1 MKKSLYILTIFIIAI
16 CLSGCVKYN
25 ANMEIKKD
33 KSMDFS
39 IVYAMDTQYFG
50 DQEVLTEENRKE
62 LEEEGFKVTDYQE
75 DTMKGFTLTKSIKN
89 IDELSTTENTDYS
102 LSNIEEDKDKDKEMF
117 KVEKG
122 FFKNKYIANFKFDT
136 EDSAITEE
144 ETSDGTITDGYS
156 DGTIEE
162 NPDSYS
168 DFPMDSTEGYNDSSM
183 DDFSNMATS
192 NLDLSL
198 NVTLPYQA
206 ISNNATKTEN
216 DNKTLS
222 WDLTSSEI
230 ETINFEFELYNM
242 TNIYLT
248 IGGIALLII
257 IIIVVT
263 VTKHKKR
270 KNIGKEMKDLSQNN
284 QPTPPTTPSNTQTI
298 TLPTNN
304 SQTSMQEIP
313 NMNLNQQNNTTY
325 GFNNIPQPIEQN
337 TNVQPINTFNNL
349 QQPVNQNIEPTPQ
362 PNIPPV
368 ENNIQPQTP
377 PIDPSNNINNQN
389 IQQ

>member
-1 MKKSLYILTIFIIAI
+1 MKKSLYILTIFIVAI

-102 LSNIEEDKDKDKEMF
+102 LSNIEEDKEMF

-284 QPTPPTTPSNTQTI
+284 QPTSPTTPSNTQTI

>member
-1 MKKSLYILTIFIIAI
+1 MKKSLYILTIFIVAI

-102 LSNIEEDKDKDKEMF
+102 LSNIEEDKEMF

-168 DFPMDSTEGYNDSSM
+168 DFPMGSTEGYNDSSM

>member
-1 MKKSLYILTIFIIAI
+1 MKKSLYILTIFIVAI

-102 LSNIEEDKDKDKEMF
+102 LSNIEEDKEMF

-270 KNIGKEMKDLSQNN
+270 KNIGKEMKDLSQHN

-389 IQQ
+389 I

>member
-1 MKKSLYILTIFIIAI
+1 MKKSLYILTIFIVAI

-102 LSNIEEDKDKDKEMF
+102 LSNIEEDKEMF

-144 ETSDGTITDGYS
+144 GTSDGTITDGYS

>member
-25 ANMEIKKD
+25 ANMEIRKD

-62 LEEEGFKVTDYQE
+62 LEEEGFKVTNYQE
-75 DTMKGFTLTKSIKN
+75 DTMKGFTLTKSIEN

-102 LSNIEEDKDKDKEMF
+102 LSNIEEDKEMF

>member
-1 MKKSLYILTIFIIAI
+1 MKKSLYILTIFIVTI

-102 LSNIEEDKDKDKEMF
+102 LSNIEEDKEMF

>member
-1 MKKSLYILTIFIIAI
+1 MKKSLYILTIFIVAI

-25 ANMEIKKD
+25 ANMEIRKD

-102 LSNIEEDKDKDKEMF
+102 LSNIEEDKEMF

>member
-1 MKKSLYILTIFIIAI
+1 MKKSLYILTIFIVAI

-102 LSNIEEDKDKDKEMF
+102 LSNIEEDKDKEMF

-144 ETSDGTITDGYS
+144 GTSDGTITDGYS

-168 DFPMDSTEGYNDSSM
+168 DFPMDGTEGYNDSSM

-304 SQTSMQEIP
+304 SQTSMQEIA

>member
-1 MKKSLYILTIFIIAI
+1 MKKSLYILTIFIVAI

-39 IVYAMDTQYFG
+39 IIYAMDTQYFG

-102 LSNIEEDKDKDKEMF
+102 LSNIEEDKEMF

-144 ETSDGTITDGYS
+144 GTSDGTTTDGYS

-168 DFPMDSTEGYNDSSM
+168 DFPMDGTEGYNDSSM

-242 TNIYLT
+242 TNIYFT

-362 PNIPPV
+362 PNVSPV

>member
-1 MKKSLYILTIFIIAI
+1 MKKSLYILTIFIVAI

-102 LSNIEEDKDKDKEMF
+102 LSNIEEDKDKEMF

-136 EDSAITEE
+136 GDSAITEE

>member
-1 MKKSLYILTIFIIAI
+1 MKKSLYILTIFIVAI

-39 IVYAMDTQYFG
+39 IIYAMDTQYFG

-102 LSNIEEDKDKDKEMF
+102 LSNIEEDKDKEMF

-144 ETSDGTITDGYS
+144 GTSDGTITDGYS

-230 ETINFEFELYNM
+230 ETINFEFDLYNM

-270 KNIGKEMKDLSQNN
+270 KNIDKEMKDLSQNN

-304 SQTSMQEIP
+304 PQTSMQEIP

-377 PIDPSNNINNQN
+377 PIEPSNNINNQN

>member
-39 IVYAMDTQYFG
+39 IIYAMDTQYFG

-102 LSNIEEDKDKDKEMF
+102 LSNIEEDKDKEMF

-144 ETSDGTITDGYS
+144 GTNGGTITDGYS

-362 PNIPPV
+362 PNVSPV

>member
-1 MKKSLYILTIFIIAI
+1 MKKSLYILTIFIVAI

-62 LEEEGFKVTDYQE
+62 LEEEGFKVTNYQE
-75 DTMKGFTLTKSIKN
+75 DTMKGFTLTKSIEN

-144 ETSDGTITDGYS
+144 GTSDGTTTDGYS

-168 DFPMDSTEGYNDSSM
+168 DFPMDGTEGYNDSSM

>member
-39 IVYAMDTQYFG
+39 IIYAMDTQYFG

-102 LSNIEEDKDKDKEMF
+102 LSNIEEDKDKEMF

-168 DFPMDSTEGYNDSSM
+168 DFPMDGTEGYNDSSM

-362 PNIPPV
+362 PNVSPV

>member
-1 MKKSLYILTIFIIAI
+1 MKKSLYILTIFIVAI

-102 LSNIEEDKDKDKEMF
+102 LSNIEEDKDKEMF
-117 KVEKG
+117 KLEKG

-168 DFPMDSTEGYNDSSM
+168 DFPMDSTEGYNGSSM

-325 GFNNIPQPIEQN
+325 GFNNMPQPIEQN

>member
-1 MKKSLYILTIFIIAI
+1 MKKSLYILTIFIVAI

-102 LSNIEEDKDKDKEMF
+102 LSNIEEDKDKEMF

-263 VTKHKKR
+263 VIKHKKR
-270 KNIGKEMKDLSQNN
+270 KNIDKEMKDLSQNN

>member
-1 MKKSLYILTIFIIAI
+1 MKKSLYILTIFIVAI

-102 LSNIEEDKDKDKEMF
+102 LSNIEEDKEMF

-377 PIDPSNNINNQN
+377 PIDPSDNINNQN

>member
-1 MKKSLYILTIFIIAI
+1 MKKSLYILTIFIVAI

-102 LSNIEEDKDKDKEMF
+102 LSNIEEDKDKEMF

-144 ETSDGTITDGYS
+144 GTSDGTITDGYS

-168 DFPMDSTEGYNDSSM
+168 DFPMDGTEGYNDSSM

-304 SQTSMQEIP
+304 PQTSMQEIP

-325 GFNNIPQPIEQN
+325 GVNNIPQPIEQN

>member
-1 MKKSLYILTIFIIAI
+1 MKKSLYILTIFIVAI

-62 LEEEGFKVTDYQE
+62 LEEEGFKVTNYQE
-75 DTMKGFTLTKSIKN
+75 DTMKGFTLTKSIEN

-102 LSNIEEDKDKDKEMF
+102 LSNIEEEKEMF

-377 PIDPSNNINNQN
+377 PIEPSNNINNQN